1 MKINR
6 LCLVTAALV
15 VTALPLFADDTNT
28 NNTPA
33 LSYEQPEIY
42 RANEFSIDAFGTAS
56 ESEYTLEHLG
66 GSTPRSVHKNTQW
79 GAGAGVNYF
88 ATHYLGIGGEGYW
101 QDDHDQPFVHS
112 ASGNLLLR
120 LPLGQSGFAPY
131 AMGGGGRQ
139 FDGGRYSFGQ
149 AGGGIEY
156 RFCAHL
162 GFFIDA
168 RMVWPNETKMYGVA
182 RAGLRFTF

>member
-6 LCLVTAALV
+6 LYMVVITGL

-28 NNTPA
+28 NQS
-33 LSYEQPEIY
+33 LSYEQPEVY
-42 RANEFSIDAFGTAS
+42 RANEFSVDAFGTAS

-66 GSTPRSVHKNTQW
+66 GSSPRSTHKNTQW

-88 ATHYLGIGGEGYW
+88 ATHYLGVGGEGYW

-131 AMGGGGRQ
+131 AMGGGGHQ
-139 FDGGRYSFGQ
+139 FDGGKYWFGQ
-149 AGGGIEY
+149 AGGGLEY

-162 GFFIDA
+162 GLFIDA

-182 RAGLRFTF
+182 RAGLRFSF

>member
-1 MKINR
+1 MKTNR
-6 LCLVTAALV
+6 LCLVMAALLAP
-15 VTALPLFADDTNT
+15 TLALGADNI
-28 NNTPA
+28 NNPG
-33 LSYEQPEIY
+33 LSYDQPGIY
-42 RANEFSIDAFGTAS
+42 RANELSVDAFGTAA

-66 GSTPRSVHKNTQW
+66 GMSPRSLKKDTQW

-88 ATHYLGIGGEGYW
+88 ATEYLGIGGEGYW

-131 AMGGGGRQ
+131 ALGGGGHQ
-139 FDGGRYSFGQ
+139 FDGGRYWFGQ

-162 GFFIDA
+162 GLFIDA

-182 RAGLRFTF
+182 RAGLRFSF

>member
-1 MKINR
+1 MKTNH

-15 VTALPLFADDTNT
+15 VTALSLYADNT
-28 NNTPA
+28 NNTSG

-42 RANEFSIDAFGTAS
+42 RANEFSLDVFGTAS

-66 GSTPRSVHKNTQW
+66 DSSPRNILKNTQW

-88 ATHYLGIGGEGYW
+88 ATRYLGIGGEGYW

-131 AMGGGGRQ
+131 AMGGGGHQ

-149 AGGGIEY
+149 AGGGLEY

-182 RAGLRFTF
+182 RAGLRFSF